1 MAQKERLLFLLK
13 INLMYEM
20 AHFISRILNN
30 QYGWLFFLHDIDKV
44 HLFWHE
50 ADSEQSA
57 YARGWWIWLVLGCF
71 HVSTFSF
78 FDLVEPWLISG
89 EQGTM
94 EIG

>member
-57 YARGWWIWLVLGCF
+57 YARG
-71 HVSTFSF
+71 
-78 FDLVEPWLISG
+78 
-89 EQGTM
+89 
-94 EIG
+94 